1 MKNIYDILSKIDF
14 EKHCE
19 QYALGFQRDT
29 DTPTMTRFRQ
39 ENMKEFCFSLIQKF
53 YEIVLQDHWQEVT
66 ALEQKR
72 CNSKMIE
79 CKCAVCGEKF
89 MARVADRNRGWAKCC
104 SKSCA
109 ATLSNKKTGK
119 YRKHL
124 ACQNKMDNLGY
135 ENVDYY
141 DDSHL
146 FGDE

>member
-1 MKNIYDILSKIDF
+1 MIYGK
-14 EKHCE
+14 
-19 QYALGFQRDT
+19 
-29 DTPTMTRFRQ
+29 MT
-39 ENMKEFCFSLIQKF
+39 
-53 YEIVLQDHWQEVT
+53 
-66 ALEQKR
+66 
-72 CNSKMIE
+72 E

-89 MARVADRNRGWAKCC
+89 MARVADRKRGWARCC

-124 ACQNKMDNLGY
+124 ACQNKIDNLDY

-146 FGDE
+146 FGDEQ

>member
-1 MKNIYDILSKIDF
+1 MFGWLF
-14 EKHCE
+14 
-19 QYALGFQRDT
+19 LG
-29 DTPTMTRFRQ
+29 TMTDFFYKPSVLP
-39 ENMKEFCFSLIQKF
+39 KEILTPYHK
-53 YEIVLQDHWQEVT
+53 
-66 ALEQKR
+66 KKK
-72 CNSKMIE
+72 NSRTKGCKMIRGKMIE

-89 MARVADRNRGWAKCC
+89 TARVADRNRGWAKCC

-135 ENVDYY
+135 EDVDYY

-146 FGDE
+146 FGDEQ